1 MLLVLESEFPNFAR
15 VSMSFLNDAID
26 AALRQHNVQQVG
38 ATGSSSLADAL
49 RSLLAPKSA
58 DSGLAADATH
68 AEPDALHEL
77 FSQFERSG
85 YGDIIRSWIGVGQ
98 NQPIEPEQVGAALG
112 PRKIEELSDDTG
124 LPRETLLDQ
133 LARLLPTIIDRLTP
147 QGRLPGSP
155 ERGA

>member
-1 MLLVLESEFPNFAR
+1 
-15 VSMSFLNDAID
+15 MSFLNDVID

-58 DSGLAADATH
+58 GARLSPDATH
-68 AEPDALHEL
+68 TEPDALHEL

-85 YGDIIRSWIGVGQ
+85 YGDIVRSWIGVGQ

-112 PRKIEELSDDTG
+112 PTKVDELSGDTG
-124 LPRETLLDQ
+124 LPREALLEQ
-133 LARLLPTIIDRLTP
+133 LARLLPTIIDGLTP
-147 QGRLPGSP
+147 QGRLPDTVAP
-155 ERGA
+155 VPQRHGA